1 MQDIQIFNNVEFGKV
16 RTITKNNEVWF
27 VATDICKAL
36 DLSNP
41 SMAVLKVDDDERSK
55 FNLGRQG
62 SVNIINEYGLYN
74 LVLASRKKE
83 AKLFKRW
90 IIHEVIPSIR
100 KHGIYATSQT
110 IDNMLADPD
119 NAIKVFSTLK
129 EERQQRIALEQE
141 NKEQTKVIEAMKPI
155 KQYYDDVL
163 TAKSAMNI
171 TQIAKQYGLSGKKLN
186 EILNQEKI
194 IYKSNGAWVL
204 YQKYEGK
211 GLVKYHTEPIETEY
225 GTTITKTRI
234 KWTEKGRR
242 MIHDIMRKLG
252 YRTNQEKDI

>member
-1 MQDIQIFNNVEFGKV
+1 
-16 RTITKNNEVWF
+16 
-27 VATDICKAL
+27 
-36 DLSNP
+36 
-41 SMAVLKVDDDERSK
+41 MAVLKVDDDERSK

-129 EERQQRIALEQE
+129 KERQQRIALEQE

-163 TAKSAMNI
+163 TAKSAINT

-194 IYKSNGAWVL
+194 IYKSNGSWVL

-211 GLVKYHTEPIETEY
+211 GLAQYYTKIIPTEDKP
-225 GTTITKTRI
+225 ITKICI
-234 KWTEKGRR
+234 KWTEKGRK
-242 MIHDIMRKLG
+242 MIHDIMKELG
-252 YRTNQEKDI
+252 YKTNQEEN